1 MIQALKLKQMVEE
14 GLVLYRNIFRKM
26 EKQTSWTEIKKYVCK
41 VTLSMPASAAPPST
55 SSSSFSS
62 APAEMA
68 GLTPPHPP
76 LHQPPQ
82 YEDNKDEDL

>member
-1 MIQALKLKQMVEE
+1 MIQAPKLKQMVEE
-14 GLVLYRNIFRKM
+14 GSVLYRNIFRKM

-41 VTLSMPASAAPPST
+41 VTLSLPAS
-55 SSSSFSS
+55 
-62 APAEMA
+62 AEMA